1 MAPAAA
7 PPAQPPPVGVGTG
20 GQKVKLTFTG
30 PPNTSRAAPTVK
42 PDYSHNNYE
51 VKKISSDNVKLCNR
65 LVEISRA
72 PPNPAYNNTLSVGSA
87 VVTGKLAPAN
97 VAAATVNR
105 HKKEDKVAQENLA
118 LYKRLQ
124 VRRAAAGV
132 PVRRGGCARIR
143 ELDWEEERG
152 TVPAQSAV

>member
-1 MAPAAA
+1 MAPLVAA
-7 PPAQPPPVGVGTG
+7 PPPLAPTAVGPA

-30 PPNTSRAAPTVK
+30 PPNTARAAPTVK
-42 PDYSHNNYE
+42 PDYSHSSYE

-72 PPNPAYNNTLSVGSA
+72 PPNPAYSNALSVGSA
-87 VVTGKLAPAN
+87 VVSGKLAPAN

-105 HKKEDKVAQENLA
+105 HRKDDKIAQENLA

-124 VRRAAAGV
+124 VCRDV
-132 PVRRGGCARIR
+132 D
-143 ELDWEEERG
+143 LM
-152 TVPAQSAV
+152 